1 MKEFLSHLKRNIS
14 TAIGMFLALMISSSC
29 SLVRFVLIPTVST
42 PTGSLTLTL
51 IHDGNNYIE
60 VALKGDGYIINA
72 DSMKLVTESSLYEV
86 SYYVFKPQK
95 SYQYEGGWP
104 DEPRQ
109 IYNNYHL
116 GNDTIY
122 IGFETRRIN
131 RKNKDKKFEKSPVYK
146 ILPSDFILCNGIPV
160 IRDTLTVQSPIIPIV
175 HTSQIRR

>member
-72 DSMKLVTESSLYEV
+72 DSMKLVTESSLYE
-86 SYYVFKPQK
+86 
-95 SYQYEGGWP
+95 
-104 DEPRQ
+104 PRQ